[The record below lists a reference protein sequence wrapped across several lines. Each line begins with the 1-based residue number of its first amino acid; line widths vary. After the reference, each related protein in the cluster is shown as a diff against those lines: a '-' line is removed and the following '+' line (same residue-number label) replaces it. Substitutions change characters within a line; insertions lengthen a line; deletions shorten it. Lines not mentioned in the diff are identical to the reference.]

1 MSIDRQEADALLA
14 EIETTISSVKRSRQ
28 FRMAGA
34 AMILWGA
41 IVFIAQL
48 ICADAPEYSVR
59 TWLIADFTGVVGTIA
74 LLRYGLRERAGVKFP
89 ARYLG
94 ACALFFLFGY
104 AWTGV
109 IGGFGAREAA
119 AFWPTF
125 FFFAYS
131 LAGLYFGWAFVAI
144 GLVLSGLIL
153 GGYLWSGDWFSLWLA
168 VVCGGGLVLSGVW
181 MRQA

>member
-1 MSIDRQEADALLA
+1 VSINREEADAVLA
-14 EIETTISSVKRSRQ
+14 DVATTIRKVKRSRQ
-28 FRMAGA
+28 YRMAGA

-41 IVFIAQL
+41 IVFVAQL
-48 ICADAPEYSVR
+48 ICVEAPRSSGKI
-59 TWLIADFTGVVGTIA
+59 WLIADFLGIIGTIA

-89 ARYLG
+89 FRYLS

-104 AWTGV
+104 AWTCVLGR
-109 IGGFGAREAA
+109 FGPREAA

-131 LAGLYFGWAFVAI
+131 LAGVYFGWTFMVI
-144 GLVLSGLIL
+144 GLGLSALIL

-168 VVCGGGLVLSGVW
+168 VVCGGGLILSGAW